1 MRDDL
6 YQEHFFLKDRAVKF
20 DGSSFED
27 WWIDAG
33 SVIMN
38 RWAIDMEGVKG
49 AIPVENLFDIPT
61 KLKGYT
67 PEKFA
72 QLIQQDGLK
81 CILVN
86 DSQVYVNFE

>member
-27 WWIDAG
+27 WWVDAG
-33 SVIMN
+33 SMIMN
-38 RWAIDMEGVKG
+38 QWAIDMQGVQG
-49 AIPVENLFDIPT
+49 AIPVDNLLEVP
-61 KLKGYT
+61 KNLRGYD

-72 QLIQQDGLK
+72 QLIQQDGLT
-81 CILVN
+81 CMLAN
-86 DSQVYVNFE
+86 NQVYVKFE